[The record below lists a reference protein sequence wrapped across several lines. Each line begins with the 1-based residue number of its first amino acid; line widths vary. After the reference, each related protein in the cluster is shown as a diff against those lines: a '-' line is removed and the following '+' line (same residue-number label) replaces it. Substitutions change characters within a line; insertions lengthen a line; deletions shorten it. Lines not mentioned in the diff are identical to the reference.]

1 MRYKPVLHIEQVQL
15 INSTLTSES
24 DVSPL
29 QEQYRRYSTFIE
41 SNECEFEEGVNQQSL
56 TAITAVTTAQ
66 P

>member
-1 MRYKPVLHIEQVQL
+1 L
-15 INSTLTSES
+15 INSTLTGES
-24 DVSPL
+24 DISPL
-29 QEQYRRYSTFIE
+29 QEQYRRDSAFIE